1 MLDEKGSVTELIG
14 SSNDITDRIND
25 EQELLQQNQLLNLA
39 EELSGIGHW
48 KWNILKSKFEISENF
63 YRILDIDLN
72 ESIDYGKFMNSLP
85 LEDREFVTNKLHEI
99 LQTKKFEK
107 FSHRIIKKDGSI
119 RSLEVV
125 GDVITDKNGMVE
137 LIGTAQDVTERR
149 MAEKKFR
156 GLLESAPDAI
166 IILNKRGKITIANK
180 QAENLLGYAIEE
192 LVNKHISFVTP
203 PKFKNL
209 HREYAA
215 KFFNDPNQ
223 GYVVKNQEL
232 FIKNKAGGQ
241 IPVQVSIG
249 PVETADGL
257 LISIA
262 IRDIT
267 LRKKAEKRL
276 LQTNRRLK
284 ETAKKLSI
292 QNQQLSDFNHITSH
306 NLRSPV
312 SNLNALLKLL
322 QVEKDDV
329 RKSLL
334 FEKFEKVIDHL
345 SSTLDT
351 LVETLRI
358 KSETAQNQTKISFE
372 KVLTKTKDIL
382 TAQIM
387 DSGAEII
394 SNFSKASK
402 IEYNEVYLESIFLN
416 LVSNAIKYKSPLRP
430 PVIHIESW
438 VEDGKTK
445 LKVADNGLGIDLKKN
460 GKKLFGLN
468 KVFHR
473 HPEAKGVGLFLT
485 KAQVEAMGGTI
496 TAESEVNVGTTF
508 LITLD

>member
-1 MLDEKGSVTELIG
+1 MIARFSKCDFWIPGEIS
-14 SSNDITDRIND
+14 DRYRK
-25 EQELLQQNQLLNLA
+25 NQHKNK
-39 EELSGIGHW
+39 SFHDR
-48 KWNILKSKFEISENF
+48 NIFSKKFEKIFPE
-63 YRILDIDLN
+63 
-72 ESIDYGKFMNSLP
+72 
-85 LEDREFVTNKLHEI
+85 
-99 LQTKKFEK
+99 TKKFEK

-394 SNFSKASK
+394 SNFSKPRS
-402 IEYNEVYLESIFLN
+402 
-416 LVSNAIKYKSPLRP
+416 
-430 PVIHIESW
+430 
-438 VEDGKTK
+438 
-445 LKVADNGLGIDLKKN
+445 
-460 GKKLFGLN
+460 
-468 KVFHR
+468 
-473 HPEAKGVGLFLT
+473 
-485 KAQVEAMGGTI
+485 
-496 TAESEVNVGTTF
+496 
-508 LITLD
+508 